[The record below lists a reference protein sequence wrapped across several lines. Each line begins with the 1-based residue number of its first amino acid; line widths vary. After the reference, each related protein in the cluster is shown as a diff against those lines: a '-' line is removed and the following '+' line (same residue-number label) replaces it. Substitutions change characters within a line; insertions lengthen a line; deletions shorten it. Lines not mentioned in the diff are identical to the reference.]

1 MTIASTQSKEKTALA
16 LFVLIAMLFVAG
28 SPLSFVSPG
37 YAKADSD
44 IAHLSAN
51 TDIPFGTIC
60 VPVNSVPVTVEKR
73 LRIRDDS
80 SFDTLRVSL
89 PVLTEIGTGPVS
101 AACLFADVYM
111 ANAHYCGI
119 SDPKTVQKRE

>member
-37 YAKADSD
+37 YAKADSP

-60 VPVNSVPVTVEKR
+60 VPVNSVPVTVEKS

-89 PVLTEIGTGPVS
+89 PVLTEIWNTV
-101 AACLFADVYM
+101 VEE
-111 ANAHYCGI
+111 ANSFPQNKPFSPEEA
-119 SDPKTVQKRE
+119 

>member
-60 VPVNSVPVTVEKR
+60 VPVNSVPVM
-73 LRIRDDS
+73 
-80 SFDTLRVSL
+80 
-89 PVLTEIGTGPVS
+89 TEIGTGPVS